1 MEKIYLHLS
10 REAIKTI
17 IDTMAAKTASLES
30 SNEYLRQAVQE
41 AKAVIAALK
50 ETEAN
55 THE

>member
-10 REAIKTI
+10 REAIETI

-30 SNEYLRQAVQE
+30 SNDYLRQAAQE
-41 AKAVIAALK
+41 AQALIEALK
-50 ETEAN
+50 ETEAI